1 MHRSVTAPYPS
12 GYVLAA
18 GRLRPRRKPERK
30 LFYTE
35 RVTYFARKVKHK
47 KPEKCLFYWIFAIS
61 VLRKAKSVLQLIR
74 HLHRHIHDAF
84 STRAWRRARPHRE
97 PLRLKTAPVA
107 ALGFLAQVRRMV
119 TPVPPGAVL

>member
-47 KPEKCLFYWIFAIS
+47 KAGKVPVLLDILLSQFYGKRSQFYSLFVIFIVIFTTLFQHA
-61 VLRKAKSVLQLIR
+61 
-74 HLHRHIHDAF
+74 HGD
-84 STRAWRRARPHRE
+84 E
-97 PLRLKTAPVA
+97 PAHTENRSA
-107 ALGFLAQVRRMV
+107 
-119 TPVPPGAVL
+119 

>member
-30 LFYTE
+30 LFYTK

-47 KPEKCLFYWIFAIS
+47 AIKVPVLLDILLSQFYGKRSQFYSLFVIFIVIFTMLFYDPYDDKPS
-61 VLRKAKSVLQLIR
+61 
-74 HLHRHIHDAF
+74 D
-84 STRAWRRARPHRE
+84 T
-97 PLRLKTAPVA
+97 
-107 ALGFLAQVRRMV
+107 
-119 TPVPPGAVL
+119 